1 MESKFPPIIDAKMVL
16 PSNMPAC
23 RRSTPA
29 ERGFTLIE
37 LLVVMIIIA
46 ILMAIAVPTFLAQ
59 KSTAR
64 KTQLLENIHNIQ
76 QAIESCAAS
85 NTDGSYAGCTE
96 HVYIQKYEK
105 SLADLPICCPDA
117 NRQAG
122 EFDLNGVADGDE
134 IVWVATPTQ
143 QLYGYEIDTWMQD
156 GDHDIWFQV
165 AHWTD
170 GTITRKCGEGKR
182 PTFRTTPEPGV
193 PGSRACPTGK
203 WGA

>member
-1 MESKFPPIIDAKMVL
+1 MDPIILPIHDANMLLL
-16 PSNMPAC
+16 PDMHP
-23 RRSTPA
+23 RRRVSRP

-46 ILMAIAVPTFLAQ
+46 ILMAVAVPTFLAQ

-64 KTQLLENIHNIQ
+64 KTQLLGNIHNIQ
-76 QAIESCAAS
+76 QAIESCATN

-96 HVYIQKYEK
+96 HVYIQNYEK
-105 SLADLPICCPDA
+105 SLKDLPICCPDA
-117 NRQAG
+117 TRQAG
-122 EFDLNGVADGDE
+122 EFDLNGVDTDDA

-143 QLYGYEIDTWMQD
+143 KLHGYEIDTWMQD
-156 GDHDIWFQV
+156 GDHEIWFQV
-165 AHWTD
+165 AHWSD

-182 PTFRTTPEPGV
+182 PTFRKTPEPGV
-193 PGSRACPTGK
+193 PGSRACPTGN